1 MLDDPSTA
9 RSPRIARLLLAST
22 IVVAIGTAAL
32 SVHLVS
38 GAVEERV
45 QTEIA
50 QTANLLGGSGFPLA
64 DASLERV
71 AGFVG
76 AQVVAADAAGNVVA
90 ASLPADARADFEAAL
105 RLQALPAPSPDGKV
119 KVVPVTIGPFRY
131 TVGVAATP
139 AGRRARPGQ
148 AGSVYVL
155 YDANL
160 LADASR
166 RAWLPVSVMA
176 ALATVLAAFLGIA
189 GERRVLVARNGALLR
204 LLASVAH
211 EVRNPLGAIRA
222 IARTQARAAARE
234 DRVDASKLELIA
246 AETERLALLVDGL
259 RNVGRPVQAVRA
271 PISLDGAVRATLDL
285 VGHLLSHRRVV
296 LDVDLGAAGAVGLA
310 DATQVRQVVL
320 NLITNAADAQPRGG
334 AIHVTSR
341 ALRSAE
347 GTTWHLVVEDEGPG
361 VPAAVH
367 PRLFEPFFSTKAKG
381 LGVGLYLSRRLAR
394 AHGGD
399 LTLAPPPA
407 DGAAPRG
414 ARFELVLPWSPE
426 LADRAPAPVEL
437 PRPRP
442 SGRQPVP
449 GDASP

>member
-22 IVVAIGTAAL
+22 IVLAIGTAAL

-76 AQVVAADAAGNVVA
+76 AEVVATDADGAVVA
-90 ASLPADARADFEAAL
+90 ASLPADGRADFEAAL

-139 AGRRARPGQ
+139 AGRRALRPGQ
-148 AGSVYVL
+148 AGAVYVL

-160 LADASR
+160 LEGASR
-166 RAWLPVSVMA
+166 RAWLPVSIMA

-189 GERRVLVARNGALLR
+189 GERRVLQARTGALLR

-222 IARTQARAAARE
+222 IARTQARAAARK
-234 DRVDASKLELIA
+234 DAVDPAKLELIA

-259 RNVGRPVQAVRA
+259 RNVGRPVQTVRA

-285 VGHLLSHRRVV
+285 VGHLLAHRRVV
-296 LDVDLGAAGAVGLA
+296 LDVDLGAPGAVGLA

-334 AIHVTSR
+334 VIHVTTR
-341 ALRSAE
+341 ASAD
-347 GTTWHLVVEDEGPG
+347 GPWQLVVEDEGPG
-361 VPAAVH
+361 VPAAVLG
-367 PRLFEPFFSTKAKG
+367 RLFEPFFTTKAKG
-381 LGVGLYLSRRLAR
+381 LGVGLFLSRRLAH
-394 AHGGD
+394 AQGGD
-399 LTLAPPPA
+399 LGLAPQAA
-407 DGAAPRG
+407 DRG
-414 ARFELVLPWSPE
+414 ARFVLTLPWSPE
-426 LADRAPAPVEL
+426 LADKAPAPVTL
-437 PRPRP
+437 PRPSERP
-442 SGRQPVP
+442 SPP
-449 GDASP
+449 GDA

>member
-22 IVVAIGTAAL
+22 VAVAIGTAAL

-45 QTEIA
+45 QAEIA
-50 QTANLLGGSGFPLA
+50 QTANLLGGSGFPLV
-64 DASLERV
+64 DASLERL

-76 AQVVAADAAGNVVA
+76 AEVAATDADRALVA
-90 ASLPADARADFEAAL
+90 ASLAGDARADFEAAL

-139 AGRRARPGQ
+139 GARRGSPAGA
-148 AGSVYVL
+148 VYVL

-189 GERRVLVARNGALLR
+189 GERRVLSARNGALLR
-204 LLASVAH
+204 LLAAVAH

-222 IARTQARAAARE
+222 IARTQARAAGRRDA
-234 DRVDASKLELIA
+234 VDPAKLELIA

-259 RNVGRPVQAVRA
+259 KNVGRPVQTVLA

-296 LDVDLGAAGAVGLA
+296 LDVELGAAAAVGLA
-310 DATQVRQVVL
+310 DATQVRQIVL
-320 NLITNAADAQPRGG
+320 NLVTNAADAQPKGG
-334 AIHVTSR
+334 VIHVTTR
-341 ALRSAE
+341 ALRADAGGVWE
-347 GTTWHLVVEDEGPG
+347 LVVEDEGPG
-361 VPAAVH
+361 VPEAAR
-367 PRLFEPFFSTKAKG
+367 PRLFEPFFSTRAKG
-381 LGVGLYLSRRLAR
+381 LGVGLYLSRRLAH

-399 LTLAPPPA
+399 LTLAPP
-407 DGAAPRG
+407 GAARG
-414 ARFELVLPWSPE
+414 ARFTLTLPWRPE
-426 LADRAPAPVEL
+426 LADQAPAPVVL
-437 PRPRP
+437 PRP
-442 SGRQPVP
+442 SGRLSIQ
-449 GDASP
+449 GDLPR

>member
-1 MLDDPSTA
+1 VLDDPSTA

-22 IVVAIGTAAL
+22 LVVAIGTAAL

-45 QTEIA
+45 QAEIA

-64 DASLERV
+64 DASLVRV

-76 AQVVAADAAGNVVA
+76 AEVVAIDADRHVVA
-90 ASLPADARADFEAAL
+90 ASLPEDGRADFEAAL
-105 RLQALPAPSPDGKV
+105 RLDALPAPSPDGKV

-139 AGRRARPGQ
+139 AGRRALRPGQ
-148 AGSVYVL
+148 AGAVYVL

-160 LADASR
+160 LAGASR

-176 ALATVLAAFLGIA
+176 ALATVLAALLGVA
-189 GERRVLVARNGALLR
+189 GERRVLSARNGALLR
-204 LLASVAH
+204 LLAAVAH

-222 IARTQARAAARE
+222 IARTQARAAARR
-234 DRVDASKLELIA
+234 DAVDPSKLELIA

-259 RNVGRPVQAVRA
+259 KNVGRPVQTVRA

-320 NLITNAADAQPRGG
+320 NLITNAADAQPKGG
-334 AIHVTSR
+334 AIHVTTR
-341 ALRSAE
+341 ALRTAE
-347 GTTWHLVVEDEGPG
+347 GATWQLVVEDEGPG
-361 VPAAVH
+361 VPGALLG
-367 PRLFEPFFSTKAKG
+367 RLFEPFFSTRAKG

-399 LTLAPPPA
+399 LALAPQDPT
-407 DGAAPRG
+407 APRG
-414 ARFELVLPWSPE
+414 ARFELTLPWSPE
-426 LADRAPAPVEL
+426 LTDSAPAPVAL
-437 PRPRP
+437 PRP
-442 SGRQPVP
+442 SGRPGVP
-449 GDASP
+449 GDGHA